1 MWNQIKRITAILL
14 GWVSIAV
21 FLILTADVLLG
32 VFSRR
37 ILGDQIRW
45 TEELARFL
53 LVWISFLG
61 GAIAYL
67 DDKHLGVDLLVDRI
81 NPTARRVA
89 RIVTHGLVFAFTL
102 FVMGI
107 GGTQL
112 VVDRFDSGQVLSAL
126 TINKAWIYLAVPVS
140 GYVISLFA
148 LGNVIHLLSGAHD
161 IEKAGTSEE
170 EAAS

>member
-1 MWNQIKRITAILL
+1 MWAKIKHITAFSL
-14 GWVSIAV
+14 GWVAIAV
-21 FLILTADVLLG
+21 FLILVIDVLLG
-32 VFSRR
+32 VFTRK

-81 NPTARRVA
+81 DPSARRLAKV
-89 RIVTHGLVFAFTL
+89 VTHSLVFAFAL

-112 VVDRFDSGQVLSAL
+112 VIDRFDSGQVLSAL
-126 TINKAWIYLAVPVS
+126 QINKAWFYLAVPVS

-148 LGNVIHLLSGAHD
+148 LGNVIAFVMGSP
-161 IEKAGTSEE
+161 
-170 EAAS
+170 ASDETEVAS

>member
-1 MWNQIKRITAILL
+1 MWDKIKRFTAFSL
-14 GWVSIAV
+14 GWVAIAV
-21 FLILTADVLLG
+21 FFVLVSDVLLG
-32 VFSRR
+32 VFTRKV
-37 ILGDQIRW
+37 LGDQIRW

-81 NPTARRVA
+81 DPSARRLA
-89 RIVTHGLVFAFTL
+89 RVVTHGLVFAFAL
-102 FVMGI
+102 VVMGI

-112 VVDRFDSGQVLSAL
+112 VMDRFDSGQVLSAL
-126 TINKAWIYLAVPVS
+126 QINKAWFYLAVPVS

-148 LGNVIHLLSGAHD
+148 LGNVIAFAMGHETAA
-161 IEKAGTSEE
+161 EKEVVP
-170 EAAS
+170 